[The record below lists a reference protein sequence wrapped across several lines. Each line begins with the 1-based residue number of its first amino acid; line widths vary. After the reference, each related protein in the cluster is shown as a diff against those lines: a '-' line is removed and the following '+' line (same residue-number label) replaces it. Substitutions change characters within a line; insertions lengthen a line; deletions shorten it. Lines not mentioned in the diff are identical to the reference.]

1 MDETGMRPNSGWI
14 LYVWNGAVAF
24 PGTSSVTFDIF
35 SKPTNKPFSTPGM
48 PTRKQATDIADRHEA
63 ARILDAEINEDEVTV
78 HLEDGRSVTTPLE
91 WYPRLAFAT
100 SEERQN
106 FEIVGRGRGLHWPM
120 LDEDLSVKGMLSGTP
135 SAEGPRSLKGWKKA
149 LKKRRRLRAAGETP
163 PPWGTGTYRIP
174 YRAFLDEDTS
184 E

>member
-1 MDETGMRPNSGWI
+1 MW
-14 LYVWNGAVAF
+14 WA
-24 PGTSSVTFDIF
+24 
-35 SKPTNKPFSTPGM
+35 M
-48 PTRKQATDIADRHEA
+48 PTLLREGPYRIHFYSQDCLQEPPHVHVQRAWHEA

-100 SEERQN
+100 PEERQN